1 MPRTRWTAA
10 VSGLCLCGLSV
21 IAHAERTTA
30 TAPGA
35 LSTQARLDFTINID
49 KFLYLQVGAAG
60 ATINE
65 VGFTLSPLI
74 PATPTSPVNGSNRPV
89 IWSGAG
95 PIFAV
100 APNGNV
106 LPVTVRSNAGQVT
119 LRATAVAPLVS
130 GTGTSTIAL
139 SQISV
144 NSSDPNLPAPPLDG
158 STSVN
163 VVGSAITER
172 TSSWTFT
179 YAPSGANLPAAGT
192 YTGQV
197 TFTASAP

>member
-1 MPRTRWTAA
+1 MG
-10 VSGLCLCGLSV
+10 SFCLCALTA

-49 KFLYLQVGAAG
+49 KFLYLQVGGAG

-65 VGFTLSPLI
+65 VRFALSPLI
-74 PATPTSPVNGSNRPV
+74 PATPTSPVNGSSRPV
-89 IWSGAG
+89 TWSGAG
-95 PIFAV
+95 PNFAV
-100 APNGNV
+100 TPSGNV

-119 LRATAVAPLVS
+119 LRATAVAPLIS

-144 NSSDPNLPAPPLDG
+144 NSSDANLPAPPLDG

-163 VVGSAITER
+163 VVGSAVTEL
-172 TSSWTFT
+172 TSNWTFT
-179 YAPSGANLPAAGT
+179 YAPSGANLPAAGI
-192 YTGQV
+192 YNGQV